1 LVVKI
6 GYKSEKICNKKLKKG
21 EKGMKN
27 FMNWFTEEESGQG
40 MVEYGLIIALIAVV
54 LIVALQAM
62 QGGIQNTFNAITRAL
77 AGQQQNP

>member
-1 LVVKI
+1 
-6 GYKSEKICNKKLKKG
+6 
-21 EKGMKN
+21 MKN

-62 QGGIQNTFNAITRAL
+62 QGGIRNTFNAITQAL
-77 AGQQQNP
+77 GGTPANP